1 MKSGLKILLLLLA
14 VHYSSVGFAQDA
26 AALVNKVKAKID
38 KVNDYTAKGVLKTD
52 VAFIKAPVSNV
63 VVYFKKPNRFRLIKK
78 GGISILPKGGVS
90 VNMGTVIG
98 TDNFTALDAGEA
110 VINEIKTKV
119 IKLLPNNDN
128 SNIVLSTLYID
139 EAQLLIVKAV
149 TTTRENGTYE
159 LSMKYGK
166 YAAYSLPDKV
176 DFSFNTKEYK
186 LPKGVTLNF
195 NENPSPAEKEK
206 LKNKKGNIEIS
217 YASYI
222 INQGINDAVFT
233 Q

>member
-110 VINEIKTKV
+110 VINKIKQK
-119 IKLLPNNDN
+119 
-128 SNIVLSTLYID
+128 
-139 EAQLLIVKAV
+139 
-149 TTTRENGTYE
+149 
-159 LSMKYGK
+159 
-166 YAAYSLPDKV
+166 
-176 DFSFNTKEYK
+176 
-186 LPKGVTLNF
+186 
-195 NENPSPAEKEK
+195 
-206 LKNKKGNIEIS
+206 
-217 YASYI
+217 
-222 INQGINDAVFT
+222 
-233 Q
+233 

>member
-14 VHYSSVGFAQDA
+14 VLYGSFGFAQDA
-26 AALVNKVKAKID
+26 TALINKVKAKID

-63 VVYFKKPNRFRLIKK
+63 IVYFKKPNRFRLIKK

-90 VNMGTVIG
+90 VNMGTIIG
-98 TDNFTALDAGEA
+98 TDNFTSLDAGEA
-110 VINEIKTKV
+110 IINSIKTKV
-119 IKLLPNNDN
+119 VKLLPGDDN

-139 EAQLLIVKAV
+139 EAKLLIVKAI

-166 YAAYSLPDKV
+166 YADYSLPDKI

-195 NENPSPAEKEK
+195 NDNPTSAEKEK
-206 LKNKKGNIEIS
+206 LKNKKGSIEIS

-222 INQGINDAVFT
+222 INKGINDAVFS

>member
-1 MKSGLKILLLLLA
+1 MI
-14 VHYSSVGFAQDA
+14 
-26 AALVNKVKAKID
+26 
-38 KVNDYTAKGVLKTD
+38 
-52 VAFIKAPVSNV
+52 
-63 VVYFKKPNRFRLIKK
+63 VYFKKPNRFRLIKK

-110 VINEIKTKV
+110 IINSIKTKV
-119 IKLLPNNDN
+119 VKLLPGDDN

-139 EAQLLIVKAV
+139 EAKLLIVKAI

-166 YAAYSLPDKV
+166 YADYSLPDKI

-195 NENPSPAEKEK
+195 NENPTSAEKEK
-206 LKNKKGNIEIS
+206 LKNKKGSIEIS

-222 INQGINDAVFT
+222 INKGINDAVFS

>member
-14 VHYSSVGFAQDA
+14 VHYGSFGFAQDA
-26 AALVNKVKAKID
+26 TALINKVKAKID

-63 VVYFKKPNRFRLIKK
+63 IVYFKKPNRFRLIKK

-90 VNMGTVIG
+90 VNMGTIIG

-110 VINEIKTKV
+110 IINSIKTKV
-119 IKLLPNNDN
+119 VKLLPGDDN

-139 EAQLLIVKAV
+139 EAKLLIVKAI

-166 YAAYSLPDKV
+166 YADYSLPDKI

-195 NENPSPAEKEK
+195 NENPSSEKEK
-206 LKNKKGNIEIS
+206 LKNKKGSIEIS

-222 INQGINDAVFT
+222 INKGINDAVFL